1 MFKLLILLIFVLCFN
16 GCRDS
21 KLINEK
27 IIDVKI
33 IDIDPPKHF
42 YLYVDINNKK
52 EKIHISKH
60 CNNMRKDLINSIT
73 KIKQKTY
80 QYEDNSE
87 LYYIFDKYYDSKE
100 YCNG

>member
-1 MFKLLILLIFVLCFN
+1 MFKLLILLMFVLLFN

-21 KLINEK
+21 KLINEE

-33 IDIDPPKHF
+33 VNIDPPKHF
-42 YLYVDINNKK
+42 YLYVDINEKI

-73 KIKQKTY
+73 KIKIKTY
-80 QYEDNSE
+80 QYEDNGE
-87 LYYIFDKYYDSKE
+87 KYYIFYKYYDAKE